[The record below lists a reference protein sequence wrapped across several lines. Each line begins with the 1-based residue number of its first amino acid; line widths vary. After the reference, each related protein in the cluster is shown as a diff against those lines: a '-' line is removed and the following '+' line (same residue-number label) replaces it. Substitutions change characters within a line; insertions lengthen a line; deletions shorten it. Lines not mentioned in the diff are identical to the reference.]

1 MEKLTKSVIN
11 RIDVLEDLA
20 YAYDNYK
27 RAESEL
33 NKLNVSDETYIINH
47 SIELKDLYMHKYKLI
62 SHLRLVMEEIV
73 NMFAIKFSIFGKG
86 EKSVE
91 KDKLIYIYNSEKLQ
105 LQGQENYFSLECT
118 IDNSKSRY
126 VYQLG
131 NKRLSFS
138 IEETRDVAQVYPE
151 VVTIDGGELTW

>member
-1 MEKLTKSVIN
+1 
-11 RIDVLEDLA
+11 
-20 YAYDNYK
+20 
-27 RAESEL
+27 
-33 NKLNVSDETYIINH
+33 
-47 SIELKDLYMHKYKLI
+47 
-62 SHLRLVMEEIV
+62 
-73 NMFAIKFSIFGKG
+73 MFAIKFSIFGKG

-118 IDNSKSRY
+118 IDNGKSRY